1 MKNETHNNTDHKVD
15 EELDKMIIDEKKWFN
30 LACEG
35 KLKYIHDI
43 KIPNG
48 MNCIH
53 ENKVNKISEY
63 SLLHDIINPSKRIK
77 NINSH
82 YSHILPGYM
91 NTQKVIAEF
100 NI

>member
-1 MKNETHNNTDHKVD
+1 
-15 EELDKMIIDEKKWFN
+15 
-30 LACEG
+30 
-35 KLKYIHDI
+35 
-43 KIPNG
+43 

-100 NI
+100 KNFRISLDSGFSSTIVMIRLMEKLTKKDSVMQ